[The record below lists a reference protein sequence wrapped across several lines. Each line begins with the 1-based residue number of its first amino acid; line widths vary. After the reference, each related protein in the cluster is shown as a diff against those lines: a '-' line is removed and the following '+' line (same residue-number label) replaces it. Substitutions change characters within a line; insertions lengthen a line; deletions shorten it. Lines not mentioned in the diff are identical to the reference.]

1 MVAATRTSYSFRE
14 VSIDNFSDKNNG
26 RDDFEVFDHFPP
38 FFVQILTW
46 IMMMMMMI
54 RMVMYCISQEVGAS
68 DTEPGCL
75 EMLILILI

>member
-1 MVAATRTSYSFRE
+1 MVVMISRFLTIS
-14 VSIDNFSDKNNG
+14 
-26 RDDFEVFDHFPP
+26 HH

-46 IMMMMMMI
+46 IMIMMMMLMI